1 VTSER
6 QLYVGLA
13 SRGGVPATPA
23 GLLKLQRQGVMESG
37 EFAYGRQYLQSP
49 GAVALN
55 PTHLPLQEAVFPLAP
70 QRLRDGGALPLT
82 LRDAMPDAWG
92 RRVLEAQH
100 GPLSDVDLLLLTNAD
115 RVGSM
120 VFGESLPIDADAGVP
135 QAQNLDAL
143 AQAAAQLEAGKE
155 PDRALKRLL
164 QGGGSLGG
172 TRPKATFIH
181 GGRRH
186 IAKFPSR
193 GDAHDVEALEASM
206 LALARLC
213 GIAVPAF
220 FLHPL
225 LRGQALLLERFDREG
240 PAEAEGR
247 RHYLS
252 AAAVLDVRYESSDGS
267 YVELAQAIRRLGAQP
282 QMDLLELYRRLVFNL
297 VVDNSD
303 DHVKN
308 HGMLL
313 RAEGWRLAP
322 AFDLVMQLSNLGYQ
336 ALAILPGRLDSH
348 LGLALEAAP
357 QFGLTTAQAQA
368 VVEGV
373 AETIHIQAPV
383 VLDAYGADAA
393 LRRRAQ
399 ACLEKQAR
407 IIGL

>member
-1 VTSER
+1 MTSER

-13 SRGGVPATPA
+13 SRGGASATPA

-37 EFAYGRQYLQSP
+37 EFAYGRQYLQGP

-55 PTHLPLQEAVFPLAP
+55 PAHLPLQAAVFPLAP

-100 GPLSDVDLLLLTNAD
+100 GPLGDVDLLLLTNAD
-115 RVGSM
+115 RVGAM
-120 VFGESLPIDADAGVP
+120 VFGETLPINADAGAP
-135 QAQNLDAL
+135 PALELDTL

-155 PDRALKRLL
+155 PDLALKRLL
-164 QGGGSLGG
+164 QGGTLGG
-172 TRPKATFIH
+172 TRPKASFIH

-186 IAKFPSR
+186 IAKFPAR
-193 GDAHDVEALEASM
+193 GDDHDVEVLEACT

-213 GIAVPAF
+213 GIDVPAF

-225 LRGQALLLERFDREG
+225 RRGQALLLERFDREG
-240 PAEAEGR
+240 PAAAEDR
-247 RHYLS
+247 LHYLS

-267 YVELAQAIRRLGAQP
+267 YVEFAQAIRRVGAQP
-282 QMDLLELYRRLVFNL
+282 QMDLLELYRRMIFNL

-308 HGMLL
+308 HGLLL
-313 RAEGWRLAP
+313 RAGGWRLAP

-336 ALAILPGRLDSH
+336 ALAVLPGRFDSH
-348 LGLALEAAP
+348 LGLAREAAP
-357 QFGLTTAQAQA
+357 QFGLAPAQAQA
-368 VVEGV
+368 VIESV
-373 AETIHIQAPV
+373 AETIHTQAPV
-383 VLDAYGADAA
+383 MLDAYGADGA

-399 ACLEKQAR
+399 ACLENQAR
-407 IIGL
+407 LIGL

>member
-1 VTSER
+1 MTSER

-13 SRGGVPATPA
+13 WRGDAPATPA
-23 GLLKLQRQGVMESG
+23 GLLKLVRQGVMESG

-55 PTHLPLQEAVFPLAP
+55 PTHLPLQEAVFPLAAH
-70 QRLRDGGALPLT
+70 RLRDGGALPLT

-115 RVGSM
+115 RVGAM
-120 VFGESLPIDADAGVP
+120 VFGESLPIDADAGAP
-135 QAQNLDAL
+135 QAQDLDVL

-172 TRPKATFIH
+172 TRPKASFIH
-181 GGRRH
+181 GGQRH

-193 GDAHDVEALEASM
+193 GDAHDVEVLEAST

-225 LRGQALLLERFDREG
+225 RRGQALLLERFDREG
-240 PAEAEGR
+240 PAETEGR

-252 AAAVLDVRYESSDGS
+252 AAAVLGVRYESSDGS

-282 QMDLLELYRRLVFNL
+282 QVDLLELYRRLIFNL

-308 HGMLL
+308 HGLLL

-336 ALAILPGRLDSH
+336 ALAVLPGRLDSH
-348 LGLALEAAP
+348 LDLAREAAP

-373 AETIHIQAPV
+373 AETIHTQAPV
-383 VLDAYGADAA
+383 MLDAHGADAA

-407 IIGL
+407 LIGL